1 MNRDWTRSRRGV
13 ATSIASSAV
22 FSVVFVLSA
31 YLSFSANVLFGW
43 RIFFTVVMLST
54 FLSLGKRWGGMKVLL
69 RRILER
75 PTLGLALV
83 ATSALLGTQ
92 VWLFTWSPGAGRG
105 LPVALG
111 YFILPIVLALVGKLV
126 FAERLGPWRVASVAV
141 AAVAV
146 VLQFWLVGGVAW
158 ETLIVALGYPVYFTL
173 RRLAGIGGS
182 AGLTA
187 EMVLVLP
194 VALIL
199 LVKDD
204 QGLATLGDPLS
215 VLNLAGFGILASA
228 GLLLYVAASGL
239 LPLSL
244 FGLLSYLEPILLALA
259 AAFVLGEA
267 SDSRELPTYVAI
279 GVALALLAAESFR
292 RKRPPRNEPLVG

>member
-1 MNRDWTRSRRGV
+1 MNRLLSSSRLGV
-13 ATSIASSAV
+13 GVSIASSVV
-22 FSVVFVLSA
+22 FSVVFVVSA
-31 YLSFSANVLFGW
+31 RLSFAPNVLYGW
-43 RIFFTVVMLST
+43 RILFTVLMLAA
-54 FLSLGKRWGGMKVLL
+54 FLSLTHRWRGMKVLV

-75 PTLGLALV
+75 PVLGLALV
-83 ATSALLGTQ
+83 ASSALVGTQ
-92 VWLFTWSPGAGRG
+92 VWLFTWAPGAGRG
-105 LPVALG
+105 LPLALG
-111 YFILPIVLALVGKLV
+111 YFILPIVLALIGKLV
-126 FAERLGPWRVASVAV
+126 FGERLGRWRT

-146 VLQFWLVGGVAW
+146 ATLAVSYQFWLVGGIAW

-182 AGLTA
+182 AGFTA
-187 EMVLVLP
+187 EMMLVLP
-194 VALIL
+194 IALIL

-204 QGLATLGDPLS
+204 PDLTTLSDPLS
-215 VLNLAGFGILASA
+215 VLSLAGFGILAST
-228 GLLLYVAASGL
+228 GLLLYIAASGL

-267 SDSRELPTYVAI
+267 TDTRELPTYLAI
-279 GVALALLAAESFR
+279 SVALVLLAVESFR